1 MTYSDIDLTAMAN
14 EVAEHLHKSTPERLV
29 KFVIAANMK
38 GHGDARLIRIMLE
51 NLLGNAF
58 KFTGKRLQARIE
70 FGRNDIGGDAVYYVR
85 DNGSGFDMKFSAKLF
100 GAFERL
106 HSQAEYPGTGIGLAT
121 VHRIIQRHGSRV
133 WAEAEPGKGATFYF
147 TLRTA

>member
-1 MTYSDIDLTAMAN
+1 
-14 EVAEHLHKSTPERLV
+14 
-29 KFVIAANMK
+29 
-38 GHGDARLIRIMLE
+38 
-51 NLLGNAF
+51 LGNAF